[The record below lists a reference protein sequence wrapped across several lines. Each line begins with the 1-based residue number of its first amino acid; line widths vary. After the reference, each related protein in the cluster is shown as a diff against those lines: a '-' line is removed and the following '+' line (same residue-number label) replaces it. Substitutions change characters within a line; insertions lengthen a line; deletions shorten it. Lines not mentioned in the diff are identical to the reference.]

1 MMMYFIFLL
10 ILGLFLLYFGGEL
23 LVRAS
28 ISLALKMRV
37 STLVIGMTI
46 VAFAT
51 SAPELFVSLQ
61 ALVFENNSNIVLG
74 NVIGSNITNIGL
86 VLAVTALIFRVDIS
100 DQTIKI
106 HYPVLLFS
114 TVIFGCVL
122 YYFNSIS
129 QNFGILFVLLL
140 FFFCYFL
147 IYNSR
152 KYNIKEESDGIIFQ
166 QHKDGMFKTVFFL
179 LAGIFLLKY
188 GADSLVRGAVL
199 IAEDLGVSDKV
210 IAVTIIAIGTSI
222 PELATS
228 IVAALKKEE
237 NLAFGNL
244 IGSNIFNILA
254 VLGVSS
260 IVKNILVKDVTI
272 LNFDYMAMLI
282 ITLVIGCFIYFF
294 SKKVISSIEGG
305 VLLIIYILYIIFTLN

>member
-140 FFFCYFL
+140 LFFCYFL

-152 KYNIKEESDGIIFQ
+152 KVITSWFL
-166 QHKDGMFKTVFFL
+166 FK
-179 LAGIFLLKY
+179 ILK
-188 GADSLVRGAVL
+188 
-199 IAEDLGVSDKV
+199 
-210 IAVTIIAIGTSI
+210 
-222 PELATS
+222 
-228 IVAALKKEE
+228 
-237 NLAFGNL
+237 N
-244 IGSNIFNILA
+244 
-254 VLGVSS
+254 
-260 IVKNILVKDVTI
+260 
-272 LNFDYMAMLI
+272 
-282 ITLVIGCFIYFF
+282 
-294 SKKVISSIEGG
+294 
-305 VLLIIYILYIIFTLN
+305 